1 MGISIKYTQEQ
12 ITEGLMALIAHAGN
26 RRAASAYLSEE
37 KGITIPPRTLSNW
50 KHQHAIEYLELRE
63 KFADQQEKQLAHE
76 YLDLAAQA
84 AVGTKLAVEKAVEKL
99 EANKDQDPAR
109 TAANLAHVS
118 QSSVDRNRV
127 LTDRP
132 SRITETRGIDEIL
145 RGLMARVPG
154 LIQLPEE
161 TEGP

>member
-1 MGISIKYTQEQ
+1 MSISRLYTQEQ

-26 RRAASAYLSEE
+26 HRRASDYLKTE
-37 KGITIPPRTLSNW
+37 KGIEIPPDTLYGW
-50 KHQHAIEYLELRE
+50 KHKHAIEYLELRE
-63 KFADQQEKQLAHE
+63 KFADQMEKQLAHE

-84 AVGTKLAVEKAVEKL
+84 AQGTELAVKRAVERL
-99 EANKDQDPAR
+99 EADEDKDPAR

-132 SRITETRGIDEIL
+132 SRITETRGLEEIL
-145 RGLMARVPG
+145 RSLAAKNI
-154 LIQLPEE
+154 LQLPEE
-161 TEGP
+161 TE